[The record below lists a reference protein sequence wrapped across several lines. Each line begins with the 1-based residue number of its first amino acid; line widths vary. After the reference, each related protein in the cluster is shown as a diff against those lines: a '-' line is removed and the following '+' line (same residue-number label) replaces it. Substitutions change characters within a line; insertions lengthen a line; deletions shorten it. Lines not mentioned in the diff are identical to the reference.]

1 MKKSI
6 IVKIFVGAL
15 IIPIVSL
22 LLISKFN
29 LFLYFDFIPVDY
41 RFEAGLGSYMF
52 VLDAIYEYI
61 VILISNQY
69 TKITFIIYKTKNE

>member
-29 LFLYFDFIPVDY
+29 LFSYFDFIPVDY

-69 TKITFIIYKTKNE
+69 TKITFIIFKT